1 MVHHVRCPILF
12 SNSLFWIA
20 PNFVFFHLQL
30 TALQR
35 RHPVGFPP
43 GSWTQG
49 CPLLMNKKS
58 SRKIR
63 WEHECFPTAK
73 GNQMVWWVMVGS
85 NFATP
90 STCFLFSHLLS
101 LCKTTSMK
109 HNHRAVQKPLLQ
121 LRSSRLR
128 APSCATL
135 GCGLMFPS
143 HPKTLVEQIQWTH
156 VNMSDLNQWP
166 VLWNIEGIGPGLVWT
181 CLDLQLFTS
190 SSWRLAAAKLRVM
203 RSKDCW
209 CCVPWQWSSWG
220 WQNGPNMFAGI
231 QLLDKVSQWQG
242 AHFEHK
248 FLRFTLGINE
258 ITLGI
263 NGNSLGFLWGF
274 FRVPLPSLPTPS
286 LSVSTHFQLTS
297 SFYAV
302 ASNGTRD
309 MTPLGFLC
317 YCK

>member
-20 PNFVFFHLQL
+20 PNFVFFCSSSAHGFTATASCRLSAGQL
-30 TALQR
+30 D
-35 RHPVGFPP
+35 P
-43 GSWTQG
+43 GMPIVDEQEVITQ
-49 CPLLMNKKS
+49 
-58 SRKIR
+58 
-63 WEHECFPTAK
+63 
-73 GNQMVWWVMVGS
+73 NQMGTWMFPNSQREPNGMVGHGGS
-85 NFATP
+85 NFAKP

-166 VLWNIEGIGPGLVWT
+166 VLWNIEGIG
-181 CLDLQLFTS
+181 LDLQLLTS

-231 QLLDKVSQWQG
+231 QLLDQVSQWQG

-248 FLRFTLGINE
+248 FLRFTLGING

>member
-20 PNFVFFHLQL
+20 PNFVFFFHLQL

-63 WEHECFPTAK
+63 WGTWMFPNSQREPN
-73 GNQMVWWVMVGS
+73 GMVGHGGS

-248 FLRFTLGINE
+248 FFEVHFGYKWDHFGHKWQFFRI
-258 ITLGI
+258 
-263 NGNSLGFLWGF
+263 SLGFLSGSLAF
-274 FRVPLPSLPTPS
+274 TSNTQFISFDSLPT
-286 LSVSTHFQLTS
+286 HFQ
-297 SFYAV
+297 
-302 ASNGTRD
+302 
-309 MTPLGFLC
+309 FLC
-317 YCK
+317 CCK

>member
-1 MVHHVRCPILF
+1 
-12 SNSLFWIA
+12 
-20 PNFVFFHLQL
+20 
-30 TALQR
+30 
-35 RHPVGFPP
+35 
-43 GSWTQG
+43 
-49 CPLLMNKKS
+49 
-58 SRKIR
+58 
-63 WEHECFPTAK
+63 
-73 GNQMVWWVMVGS
+73 
-85 NFATP
+85 
-90 STCFLFSHLLS
+90 
-101 LCKTTSMK
+101 
-109 HNHRAVQKPLLQ
+109 
-121 LRSSRLR
+121 
-128 APSCATL
+128 L

-166 VLWNIEGIGPGLVWT
+166 VLWNIEGIG
-181 CLDLQLFTS
+181 LDLQLLTS

-248 FLRFTLGINE
+248 FLRFTLGING